1 MEERRPA
8 HASTSNHTAAPLF
21 EPLLDSDQAG
31 QLLRLHP
38 KSVQRMAR
46 RGELPAHRVGKYY
59 RYRASELNAWIVLCS
74 TGQKTPPPPSK

>member
-8 HASTSNHTAAPLF
+8 SASTSNHAAVPLF
-21 EPLLDSDQAG
+21 EPLLDGDQAG

-46 RGELPAHRVGKYY
+46 RGDLPAHRVGKYY
-59 RYRASELNAWIVLCS
+59 RYRSSELNAWVVLCS
-74 TGQKTPPPPSK
+74 TGQKNPPGK